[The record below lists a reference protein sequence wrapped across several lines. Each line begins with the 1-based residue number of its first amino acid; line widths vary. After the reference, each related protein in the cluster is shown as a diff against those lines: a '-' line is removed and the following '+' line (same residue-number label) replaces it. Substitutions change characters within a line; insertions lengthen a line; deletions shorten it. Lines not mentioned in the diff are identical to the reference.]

1 MLKSQL
7 LLSPNWLLEQRQF
20 NVLSSQR
27 TKRRR
32 KTANPG
38 DAQPAQGDS
47 LRITENMLRVVT
59 ERFDKVKE
67 NENKCPQT
75 VQLADPCATV
85 GQLHPTQAVSGFLSD
100 VDPFSRRCLLAEHFA
115 FCLAMKDAEQCQDY
129 LNEERAQ
136 QIDAS
141 TITTTTAP
149 HGCNGT
155 AQGNLNVSSFVPQV
169 LLQEP
174 RILRTTIY
182 EKFVTHFQQFHNEQD
197 ALGLVSLVL
206 YPCFAPDIVRET
218 NFWMRSS
225 LSLKMAIAGSR
236 SSVGTEGVYEH
247 YSQFFETFSD
257 ALLIYEKTT
266 IKQVMVPNGDHKSF
280 SSEKAMMMVVTPF
293 TYFLTLI
300 LPTDET
306 GKLLLCIEASEPN
319 LQEPSKVASNTE
331 VSSNMSVSSQTTNEA
346 SSADS
351 LMDFVELSHS
361 VVSKPVAGKVSDS
374 HRTASPYP
382 RTIPSPFHG
391 SPLPGELAMKA
402 FGRCDVRLEFS
413 GYNILYFDH
422 TDSGQIVKGIDH
434 VHLTNCSHSSLNLKD
449 LLTFVGFEV
458 ITGI

>member
-1 MLKSQL
+1 LTDATTSTV
-7 LLSPNWLLEQRQF
+7 RQYP
-20 NVLSSQR
+20 V
-27 TKRRR
+27 
-32 KTANPG
+32 TA
-38 DAQPAQGDS
+38 
-47 LRITENMLRVVT
+47 
-59 ERFDKVKE
+59 
-67 NENKCPQT
+67 
-75 VQLADPCATV
+75 
-85 GQLHPTQAVSGFLSD
+85 QAVSGFLSD

-174 RILRTTIY
+174 RILRTSIY

-206 YPCFAPDIVRET
+206 YPCFAPGIVRET
-218 NFWMRSS
+218 NFWMRSP
-225 LSLKMAIAGSR
+225 LSVKMEIAGSR
-236 SSVGTEGVYEH
+236 SSIGTEGVYEH

-266 IKQVMVPNGDHKSF
+266 IKPVMYRCAEHGLS

-293 TYFLTLI
+293 TYFLTLV
-300 LPTDET
+300 LPTDQS
-306 GKLLLCIEASEPN
+306 GKLLLSIETSEKGPN
-319 LQEPSKVASNTE
+319 LEELSKVAPNTE
-331 VSSNMSVSSQTTNEA
+331 VSSNMSVSSQTTSEA

-351 LMDFVELSHS
+351 LIDLVDR
-361 VVSKPVAGKVSDS
+361 VVSEPVNRKVSDS

-382 RTIPSPFHG
+382 CTIPSPFHG
-391 SPLPGELAMKA
+391 SPLQGELAMKA
-402 FGRCDVRLEFS
+402 LGRCDLRLEFS
-413 GYNILYFDH
+413 GYNILYFDY

-434 VHLTNCSHSSLNLKD
+434 VHLTSCSHSSLNLKD

-458 ITGI
+458 NTSM